1 MFTVLA
7 YPQKREKEGLDMRV
21 YVASQSS
28 NAKFALRDGNIL
40 EVCHTGPDPLL
51 DAKSYAQDHTRATDE
66 PSYVYE
72 VDIKQVQGYK
82 IVKEVVGF
90 VPPKF

>member
-1 MFTVLA
+1 
-7 YPQKREKEGLDMRV
+7 MRI
-21 YVASQSS
+21 YVVSRSS
-28 NAKFALRDGNIL
+28 NSKFALKDDSFL

-72 VDIKQVQGYK
+72 VDIRQVQGYK

-90 VPPKF
+90 VPPEF